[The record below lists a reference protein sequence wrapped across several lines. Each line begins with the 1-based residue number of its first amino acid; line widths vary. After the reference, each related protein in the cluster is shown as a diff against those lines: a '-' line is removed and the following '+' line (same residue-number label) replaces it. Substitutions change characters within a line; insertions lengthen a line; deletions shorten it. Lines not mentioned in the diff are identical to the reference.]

1 MNERHQRPVPKTPGT
16 KISILLVDA
25 ILERR
30 ALRKKIMALHGVEVI
45 GANDLAE
52 ASSIWHRDRY
62 DMVLVDIRADHRGC
76 LAFRDEIKKEA
87 PDQIVAFL
95 VGKPKFLDLEPSLGS
110 YVSEEHGAEWGDSLR
125 RAVRESCGSL
135 SQRNSFV
142 EASWRIAAG
151 RRMNGTTHNASEAEL
166 PPVTEAEAPA
176 TTPLDTIFAPVD
188 VAGDGDG
195 LSQILD
201 RLA

>member
-1 MNERHQRPVPKTPGT
+1 MNDRHPRLGTKTPGS

-25 ILERR
+25 VSERR
-30 ALRKKIMALHGVEVI
+30 ALRKKIMALRGVEVI
-45 GANDLAE
+45 GASDLTE

-76 LAFRDEIKKEA
+76 LAFRDEIKKES
-87 PDQIVAFL
+87 PQQIVAFL
-95 VGKPKFLDLEPSLGS
+95 VGKPKFLDLEPPLGS

-125 RAVRESCGSL
+125 KAVRESCGSL
-135 SQRNSFV
+135 SQRYSFV

-151 RRMNGTTHNASEAEL
+151 RRMNGPSQNAVEAALPEVL
-166 PPVTEAEAPA
+166 EAQPPVSALEETVLQGNQLVDGPGELSSIAE
-176 TTPLDTIFAPVD
+176 
-188 VAGDGDG
+188 
-195 LSQILD
+195 